1 MDVAALSIALSQGN
15 VQQQASISVL
25 KLAMGAAAERG
36 SSIVAMMNKLSDAT
50 ELSVRPYLG
59 GNLDIVV

>member
-15 VQQQASISVL
+15 VQQQADISVL
-25 KLAMGAAAERG
+25 KLAMGAAAEQG
-36 SSIVAMMNKLSDAT
+36 SSVVAMVKELPKAT

>member
-15 VQQQASISVL
+15 VQQQAGISVL

-36 SSIVAMMNKLSDAT
+36 SSVVAMMNELSAT

-59 GNLDIVV
+59 GNLDIMV